1 MSDPLFD
8 SNWAYVAENG
18 WKRLNSRAT
27 IYSLTKTDE
36 NGRKWVK
43 IGQNRP
49 KWAKIGFRK
58 KNIFFDDPVF
68 LSSSITSVRIVGDCR
83 PFQKHIGQAIS
94 TTFRF
99 DKVNWGYVPISFRRL
114 KTAKNGRK
122 RLKTAENVTSWDDL
136 RPILD
141 INFDNTG
148 DENRLKS
155 MHEVNGAET
164 AIN

>member
-1 MSDPLFD
+1 MGK
-8 SNWAYVAENG
+8 NW
-18 WKRLNSRAT
+18 L
-27 IYSLTKTDE
+27 
-36 NGRKWVK
+36 
-43 IGQNRP
+43 Q
-49 KWAKIGFRK
+49 K

-68 LSSSITSVRIVGDCR
+68 FSSSITSVRIVGDCR

-155 MHEVNGAET
+155 PKIASFSFWILNFLVPVLSKLMSKMGRSVWPIQARKGMFRKWSKHALQCLIWHSVK
-164 AIN
+164 

>member
-1 MSDPLFD
+1 MGR
-8 SNWAYVAENG
+8 NW
-18 WKRLNSRAT
+18 L
-27 IYSLTKTDE
+27 
-36 NGRKWVK
+36 
-43 IGQNRP
+43 Q
-49 KWAKIGFRK
+49 K
-58 KNIFFDDPVF
+58 KNIFFGDPDF
-68 LSSSITSVRIVGDCR
+68 FSSSITSVRIVGDCR

-155 MHEVNGAET
+155 PKIASFSFWIVVKFLGGSGDENRLKSPKIASFSFWIVVKFLGGSGVIEIDVQNGT
-164 AIN
+164 